1 MKYNFD
7 LAEYPGEFDFRAENL
22 RVAWKNGGDA
32 PMTAERKSERRVALY
47 AQIIESASAK
57 ELDSLHDSVKK
68 ARFKTEAENF
78 LFLKIAASKVE
89 LTIKAPKKEADVPP
103 PWTLH
108 IKGGFGLE
116 SMRDGFEGDVG
127 LLKESILH
135 KIEEFMILEFDRRE
149 KGSAPRS

>member
-7 LAEYPGEFDFRAENL
+7 LVEYPGEFDFRAENL
-22 RVAWKNGGDA
+22 RVEWKNGGGE
-32 PMTAERKSERRVALY
+32 PMTAATISDRRVALY
-47 AQIIESASAK
+47 AQLIETASAK

-68 ARFKTEAENF
+68 ARFKTETENF
-78 LFLKIAASKVE
+78 LLCKIGARKVE
-89 LTIKAPKKEADVPP
+89 LTVKLPKKETDVPP

-116 SMRDGFEGDVG
+116 SMRDGFEGDVSM
-127 LLKESILH
+127 LKETIIQ

-149 KGSAPRS
+149 KGRAPRS